1 MSEYQYYEF
10 CVVDRP
16 LTEQQVRELRALST
30 RARITSTSF
39 VNTYEWGNF
48 KGDPEVLIER
58 YFDAFVYVANWGTR
72 WFMLRLPRRVIDDNI
87 LFVYCRGESARVR
100 KTDKFIILNFHSEDE
115 NREWEEEEGWMASLI
130 ALRAELLRGDLRS
143 LYLGWLL
150 AAQNGELEND
160 DFEPSVPP
168 GLGNLSAPLKAFC
181 EFLKID
187 HDLIHVAAGRS
198 SNEKARPSRNKIE
211 AWIKGLSDKEKNA
224 LLLDAACTDTPD
236 FHTELLRQFEQSKQ
250 PSRLKKTRDEQ
261 RRTVGELLAVAKAR
275 SVERVRMI
283 TMRDEEER
291 ERKERENAAARTRYL
306 DQLADREPDVW
317 NQVVSLIQTKRPND
331 YDRPVTLLGGL
342 RDLAIRDVRERDFKS
357 ELNQLRERHS
367 QKTSFLRRIT
377 KAEL

>member
-10 CVVDRP
+10 CAVDRP

-87 LFVYCRGESARVR
+87 LSVYCRGESARVR

-150 AAQNGELEND
+150 AAQNGELED
-160 DFEPSVPP
+160 DDLEPSVPP
-168 GLGNLSAPLKAFC
+168 GLGNLSAPLKAFS
-181 EFLKID
+181 EFLEID

-198 SNEKARPSRNKIE
+198 SNEKARPSRNKVE
-211 AWIKGLSDKEKNA
+211 TWIKGMSDEEKNA
-224 LLLDAACTDTPD
+224 LLLDAACTDTPNVY
-236 FHTELLRQFEQSKQ
+236 TELLRKFEQAKQ
-250 PSRLKKTRDEQ
+250 PSRLKKPRNEQ

-275 SVERVRMI
+275 SAERERLI
-283 TMRDEEER
+283 AMREEAGR
-291 ERKERENAAARTRYL
+291 ERKERNNEAARTRYL
-306 DQLADREPDVW
+306 DQLADREPVVW
-317 NQVVSLIQTKRPND
+317 SQVASLIQTKRPND
-331 YDRPVTLLGGL
+331 YDRAVTLLGDL
-342 RDLAIRDVRERDFKS
+342 RDLAIRDGRERDFKAV
-357 ELNQLRERHS
+357 LNQLQKRHS
-367 QKTSFLRRIT
+367 QKSSFLRRIAAA
-377 KAEL
+377 KL